1 MSKNGICFFAY
12 NTTEIDYIKFS
23 ILSAMYAKKHMKHNQ
38 TCLITKKGDYDYAK
52 ETHGDD
58 LINKA
63 FDHIV
68 FTEDEFK
75 ENERTHYDSPWTKFK
90 SQFNNSNKHKVF
102 EYSPFDRTL
111 MFDIDYIV
119 QNDNLDYV
127 FETNNH
133 VTMYNDAV
141 GIDSLEMRILEKY
154 LNPVGIPMWWS
165 TVVYF
170 DKSEFSKLFFDLWGH
185 VVDNYDFYKF
195 LYKLPGT
202 VMRTDFCASI
212 AAHILNGMMEG
223 DVITTFKDQYLVNM
237 DQKDELEEVVS
248 AKDFIFLAN
257 NREENWKDIV
267 SRIQNTNVHMMNKRS
282 VDRNYDALMEAINV

>member
-12 NTTEIDYIKFS
+12 NTMEIDYIKFS
-23 ILSAMYAKKHMKHNQ
+23 ILSALYAKKHMKNNQ
-38 TCLITKKGDYDYAK
+38 TCLITKQGDFDYAK
-52 ETHGDD
+52 DTHGEE
-58 LINKA
+58 LINRA
-63 FDHIV
+63 FDHVV
-68 FTEDEFK
+68 FTEDKFR

-111 MFDIDYIV
+111 MLDIDYLV
-119 QNDNLDYV
+119 QNNNLDYV
-127 FETNNH
+127 FETDNH

-141 GIDSLEMRILEKY
+141 GVDSLEMRILEKY
-154 LNPVGIPMWWS
+154 LNPVGVPMWWS

-223 DVITTFKDQYLVNM
+223 DIITTFKDQYLVNM
-237 DQKDELEEVVS
+237 DQKDELEKVIN
-248 AKDFIFLAN
+248 AKDFVFLAN

-267 SRIQNTNVHMMNKRS
+267 SRIQNTNVHLMNKRS
-282 VDRNYDALMEAINV
+282 VDRNYDALMEAING